1 METKKYSY
9 LFFIAVLVG
18 IAFNLQAQ
26 KKSKNEHIT
35 DTLNY
40 SIQANQGN
48 LEISFLKGKSFN
60 HPTFAI
66 WTEDMDGN
74 YIESLFVTQYFATGI
89 YGNADA
95 GDGKWSD
102 EKGESIRPAALPYWS
117 RKRNIESR
125 EGLFVPTPEKPV
137 TDAVTGAT
145 PKNNFVM
152 TVSPK
157 IKISKKFKVLFE
169 INQTWDWNNYWTNS
183 KYPGNKDY
191 QSSAQPSLIYEA
203 VVDPGNPGNKI
214 TFKPIG
220 HGHYS
225 GKDGS
230 LTTDISTL
238 TTALEIANQIV
249 VSLID

>member
-1 METKKYSY
+1 METRNFSY
-9 LFFIAVLVG
+9 LLFIAVFMG
-18 IAFNLQAQ
+18 IAVNLQAQ
-26 KKSKNEHIT
+26 KKGKKDIVI

-40 SIQANQGN
+40 SIQANEGN

-74 YIESLFVTQYFATGI
+74 YIESLYVTQYFATGI

-117 RKRNIESR
+117 HKRNIESR
-125 EGLFVPTPEKPV
+125 EGVFVPTPEKPV

-145 PKNNFVM
+145 PTNNFVM
-152 TVSPK
+152 RVSPK
-157 IKISKKFKVLFE
+157 NKTSKKFKVLFE
-169 INQTWDWNNYWTNS
+169 INQTWDWNDYWTNN
-183 KYPGNKDY
+183 KYPKNKDY
-191 QSSAQPSLIYEA
+191 LSSAQPSLIYEA
-203 VVDPGNPGNKI
+203 VIDPGNPGTQI

-225 GKDGS
+225 GEDGS
-230 LTTDISTL
+230 LTTDLSTL
-238 TTALEIANQIV
+238 TTALEIANQIEI
-249 VSLID
+249 SLID